1 MFSEYEEAIKRN
13 LEDYKFQF
21 YIWDKLMRLCLQWM
35 ENEETSEQRTV
46 MLNISLRKDLSS
58 ISVEVMTSSTYAEE
72 DHNPYVSGTSPVP
85 KTEEEYFQTSTVQEP
100 LFTYE
105 FYKYLI
111 GEFKKMRINS

>member
-1 MFSEYEEAIKRN
+1 MFREYEEAITRN
-13 LEDYKFQF
+13 LEDSHNFQF
-21 YIWDKLMRLCLQWM
+21 YNWDELMKLYLQWD
-35 ENEETSEQRTV
+35 EDGETSERRTV

-58 ISVEVMTSSTYAEE
+58 INVEVYPYSGE
-72 DHNPYVSGTSPVP
+72 DYNPYVSGTSPVP

-111 GEFKKMRINS
+111 GKFKKMRINS

>member
-21 YIWDKLMRLCLQWM
+21 YIWDELMRLCLQWM
-35 ENEETSEQRTV
+35 ENKETPEQRTV
-46 MLNISLRKDLSS
+46 ILNILLHKDLSS
-58 ISVEVMTSSTYAEE
+58 INVEVSTYVGE
-72 DHNPYVSGTSPVP
+72 DYNPYVSYTSPVP
-85 KTEEEYFQTSTVQEP
+85 TTEEEYFQMSTVQEP

-111 GEFKKMRINS
+111 GEFIKMRIKS